1 MKRFSLFIFNILL
14 ISTTL
19 FAQQN
24 DAEGCKDHPLFNRI
38 PNFYINECEHQ
49 DFNAYAFP
57 IENSTNDEVKTETV
71 EGNNFFYNYVQKE
84 GSTDISELQIFRN
97 FENAIK
103 SAGGNIVAK
112 VVEVNNSYSF
122 ITAKFKKGNTES
134 WVKVTAST
142 REYTLYIVERKLME
156 QVIQANFILDEIN
169 NKGFIALDIHFDFG
183 KSTVKPESMPIIE
196 ELYTLLKTNP
206 DLKVSIE
213 GHTDNVGNAAS
224 NQTLSEQRAQS
235 VMNLLIGKGISKD
248 RLSSK
253 GWGQNNPVADNRTED
268 GKAKNRRVEV
278 VKK

>member
-1 MKRFSLFIFNILL
+1 MKRFSLFIFSILL
-14 ISTTL
+14 ISSTL
-19 FAQQN
+19 KAQQE
-24 DAEGCKDHPLFNRI
+24 DATGCKDHYLFNRI

-49 DFNAYAFP
+49 DFNAYLFP
-57 IENSTNDEVKTETV
+57 IENRTDDEVKTENV
-71 EGNNFFYNYVQKE
+71 EGNYFFYNYVQKE
-84 GSTDISELQIFRN
+84 ESTDISELQIFRN

-103 SAGGNIVAK
+103 SAGGTIVAK

-122 ITAKFKKGNTES
+122 ITAKFKKGDTES

-142 REYTLYIVERKLME
+142 REYTLYIVERKVME

-248 RLSSK
+248 RLSFK
-253 GWGQNNPVADNRTED
+253 GWGQNNPVADNRTEE
-268 GKAKNRRVEV
+268 GKAKNRRVEI